1 MSVTAGV
8 PRSRMRAAASMES
21 SSKGFM
27 LCFTPAVSMAVRAE
41 LTRGLTCGGCLLAGG
56 AGLGGGGGWV
66 GRGWYRVNWG
76 GEGVRH
82 SL

>member
-8 PRSRMRAAASMES
+8 PRSRMRTAASMES

-41 LTRGLTCGGCLLAGG
+41 LTRGLTCGACLLAGG
-56 AGLGGGGGWV
+56 AGLGGGGGW
-66 GRGWYRVNWG
+66 GEGG
-76 GEGVRH
+76 TGSIGKGEGVRH